1 MCLFT
6 LFVSSQNLKSPNN
19 NLDLNFSIDENGRAT
34 YNLNY
39 HDNPVILNSGLG
51 FILKDNVEWMKVDT
65 LDMVNNFKVVNVSFD
80 SMDEIWSPVW
90 GEESKIRNNYNEMY
104 VELEQEGSQRKVNI
118 RFRLFDDSLG
128 FRYEFPLQE
137 NLGSFIVIDEKTEFA
152 MAGDHTAIWIPGDYD
167 TQEYNYITSKLS
179 EIKQKSIDF
188 KEENVS
194 MYRFSDWGVQT
205 ALMMKSNEGL
215 YINIHE
221 AALIEYSAMHLE
233 FNPSNMTFESHL
245 TPDAYGNMAYMNA
258 PHNTPWRTIITS
270 DDARDIL
277 VYFRAMLGLF

>member
-1 MCLFT
+1 MF
-6 LFVSSQNLKSPNN
+6 
-19 NLDLNFSIDENGRAT
+19 
-34 YNLNY
+34 
-39 HDNPVILNSGLG
+39 
-51 FILKDNVEWMKVDT
+51 
-65 LDMVNNFKVVNVSFD
+65 
-80 SMDEIWSPVW
+80 
-90 GEESKIRNNYNEMY
+90 
-104 VELEQEGSQRKVNI
+104 VELEQEGSKRKVNI

-205 ALMMKSNEGL
+205 SLMMKSNEGL

-221 AALIEYSAMHLE
+221 LSLIH
-233 FNPSNMTFESHL
+233 
-245 TPDAYGNMAYMNA
+245 
-258 PHNTPWRTIITS
+258 I
-270 DDARDIL
+270 
-277 VYFRAMLGLF
+277 